1 MLPFRNSE
9 FAPSDS
15 PVLLQGVRVESSRPV
30 NIGNGAERGGPVPN
44 RLNSAL
50 FRIGSIPGVPRAA
63 PPIITVS
70 PGAAPLPIT
79 VAGSNDS
86 LCSAVT
92 LSCQQSVFYADYLF
106 IFSTA

>member
-70 PGAAPLPIT
+70 PGAAPLTIA
-79 VAGSNDS
+79 VAARARSRRRRPAPTIHCA
-86 LCSAVT
+86 LP
-92 LSCQQSVFYADYLF
+92 
-106 IFSTA
+106 